1 MRFSGLVLP
10 AALRTWCDSG
20 QMQRRAL
27 TKCTGDSYNMLCA
40 EKRREGKGREEMNEW
55 RYWTGRPYVENSKA
69 EYCVSREV
77 EMTIGSFDAMVPRV
91 SAT

>member
-40 EKRREGKGREEMNEW
+40 EKRREGKRRNERMAVLDRATVRRELEGRVL
-55 RYWTGRPYVENSKA
+55 RVARGRDDN
-69 EYCVSREV
+69 REL
-77 EMTIGSFDAMVPRV
+77 
-91 SAT
+91 